1 MTRQPI
7 GHNDVIY
14 LSGNKVINAGH
25 NVENG
30 VEPKQDF
37 IYHKIDVVWICLFK
51 TILNCPKLQVNDS
64 ELSLA

>member
-7 GHNDVIY
+7 GHNAVIY
-14 LSGNKVINAGH
+14 LSGNEVINTGN

-30 VEPKQDF
+30 VDPKEDF
-37 IYHKIDVVWICLFK
+37 ISHIIDVIGICLFK